1 MQRLLHVEDNFDQ
14 IIISNKISKVV
25 VGGML
30 KSTTNIP
37 FPLSFQM
44 TLLQLTDQSTML
56 SHSQFSFMS

>member
-30 KSTTNIP
+30 KSTTNII
-37 FPLSFQM
+37 
-44 TLLQLTDQSTML
+44 
-56 SHSQFSFMS
+56 FSNDFVAINRSVHNVIT